1 MAYGTALRLQRAASN
16 PSLPVQRGTL
26 LRLDRAFQSFFRR
39 VTVSLTYVEEAT
51 PSPVPDASVGI
62 DMGLSERLA
71 LSDGSMYPGRALDR
85 DGLAEK
91 QRRLSRCQ

>member
-1 MAYGTALRLQRAASN
+1 MVRDGKVSIRG
-16 PSLPVQRGTL
+16 LPAISIKGGQLPDSSHLKG
-26 LRLDRAFQSFFRR
+26 RR

-62 DMGLSERLA
+62 DMGVLDRLA
-71 LSDGSMYPGRALDR
+71 LSDGSMYPRRALDR